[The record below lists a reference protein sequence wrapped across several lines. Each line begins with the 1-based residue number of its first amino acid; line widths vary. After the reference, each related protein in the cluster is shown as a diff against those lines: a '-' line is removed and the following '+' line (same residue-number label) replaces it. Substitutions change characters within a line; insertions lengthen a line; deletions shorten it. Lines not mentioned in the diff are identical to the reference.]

1 MTLIFGD
8 NKSAQCGTASNQTP
22 KGVIGNESSYCDR
35 KHFENDLYSF
45 VKQLVQVF
53 PNSIFLKYNDY
64 PKRGLLASHRY
75 CLKRHQT
82 TIVSRKS
89 LN

>member
-1 MTLIFGD
+1 LLPCFRGDKKARGVTLIFGD

-22 KGVIGNESSYCDR
+22 KVVIGKKSSYCDL

-53 PNSIFLKYNDY
+53 PNSIFSKV
-64 PKRGLLASHRY
+64 
-75 CLKRHQT
+75 Q
-82 TIVSRKS
+82 
-89 LN
+89 